1 VPAGTPSTFATVS
14 PVNII
19 AIARARR
26 SGATSPAATTEP
38 TPKNAPWHS
47 AATTRPTISTA

>member
-1 VPAGTPSTFATVS
+1 LESVS

-19 AIARARR
+19 AMAAARR
-26 SGATSPAATTEP
+26 FGATSPAATTEP

-47 AATTRPTISTA
+47 EATIRLTIISA